1 MSIHNSQAKKRPSY
15 HHDRGQDICTFL
27 NHTFMPPEFCF
38 SIHINM
44 YKTNLVTAAV
54 PAEFQG
60 PSPSAMMTT
69 WFSQSSEQILID
81 QTILFKMT
89 GSILQ
94 TLTTLKLEVFWF
106 ETYLDLRLLN
116 GPSFHRVLWKLESMR
131 LDWIQHFQITL
142 IFKTTY
148 KYWKSDDE
156 YTKNLFIRSLDYIFF
171 IIIGSDNFWLGP
183 KWAASHYMKQCSCNF
198 TMPYG
203 IT

>member
-15 HHDRGQDICTFL
+15 HHDRGQDICAFFL

-81 QTILFKMT
+81 QTTLFKMT

-94 TLTTLKLEVFWF
+94 ILTTLKTRSVLVWNISGSPLAKWTFFPPHLVKTWKHEIGLNSTFSNHLYFQNKYFLMINTQKISSLCHLIIYLLHHHWF
-106 ETYLDLRLLN
+106 R
-116 GPSFHRVLWKLESMR
+116 
-131 LDWIQHFQITL
+131 
-142 IFKTTY
+142 
-148 KYWKSDDE
+148 
-156 YTKNLFIRSLDYIFF
+156 
-171 IIIGSDNFWLGP
+171 
-183 KWAASHYMKQCSCNF
+183 
-198 TMPYG
+198 
-203 IT
+203 